1 MARGA
6 GQEEAREG
14 VRPGRA
20 LGRWLVVGLL
30 VVWAFVLGVL
40 VGQGTLATPQQV
52 EAFTAGLQELPL
64 VGPWFAPAQPGP
76 APQADEPQLSFYHE
90 LERRSTPPDQPP
102 AGEEGGSRPS
112 EQPAAVPEPPAKGG
126 FAVQVASY
134 QNPDQAR
141 ELAQRL
147 LGQGLDTYIR
157 QARLPEAGL
166 RYRVRV
172 GPYPSRKAAE
182 AAAGR
187 IRLQHEL
194 AAYVTKED

>member
-1 MARGA
+1 
-6 GQEEAREG
+6 
-14 VRPGRA
+14 
-20 LGRWLVVGLL
+20 LGRWLVVALL

-40 VGQGTLATPQQV
+40 VGQGTLANPQQV

-64 VGPWFAPAQPGP
+64 VGPWFAPSRPGP
-76 APQADEPQLSFYHE
+76 S
-90 LERRSTPPDQPP
+90 PP
-102 AGEEGGSRPS
+102 AGEEPRLSFYQELEEPTAPPAPA
-112 EQPAAVPEPPAKGG
+112 PAAGEAKEDTLPQPPPKGG

-134 QNPDQAR
+134 QNPEQAR
-141 ELAQRL
+141 ALAQRL
-147 LGQGLDTYIR
+147 LGQGLDAYIR
-157 QARLPEAGL
+157 QARLPQAGL

-172 GPYPSRKAAE
+172 GPYPSREEAE